1 VDAATLF
8 ALARDSRTQRAEGQA
23 MKVKVEGAAAK
34 IDVMFRFNKE
44 LWRDMQRDV
53 KTATEAVAA
62 DARSRVPSAGIGSR
76 RSGYRGWGPWTSRGR
91 MLSFEQGE
99 VRAGIKNKFQSR
111 QLQGFRQVA
120 GRVDMTSPA
129 GAIFALA
136 GSRNRSGH
144 PFNTTVNRQHG
155 GIVGARSNQMWPR
168 VLTPAR
174 YAKGGEAAKKIA
186 EAVERGIDAINRA

>member
-1 VDAATLF
+1 
-8 ALARDSRTQRAEGQA
+8 

-53 KTATEAVAA
+53 KIATETVAA
-62 DARSRVPSAGIGSR
+62 DARGRVPGAGIASR

-91 MLSFEQGE
+91 MLSFDQGE
-99 VRAGIKNKFQSR
+99 VRSGIKSKFQSR
-111 QLQGFRQVA
+111 QTQGFRQVS
-120 GRVDMTSPA
+120 GRVEITTPA
-129 GAIFALA
+129 GAIFTLA

-144 PFNTTVNRQHG
+144 PFNTTVNSQHG
-155 GIVGARSNQMWPR
+155 GVVGARSNQMWPR

-174 YAKGGEAAKKIA
+174 YAKGGEAAQKIA
-186 EAVERGIDAINRA
+186 AAVQRGIDAINKA